1 MPQQFIER
9 AKQAIEKAK
18 KANASKFAR
27 DELTQAESAWTLPH
41 LVDTEKSQ
49 YLLTKEDWHGIGEEA
64 QII

>member
-1 MPQQFIER
+1 MLGILQQPPFLDIR
-9 AKQAIEKAK
+9 
-18 KANASKFAR
+18 N
-27 DELTQAESAWTLPH
+27 WTLPH